1 LNKICVLCEDPEYR
15 KFLSELLTIFY
26 LVTNI
31 EFVQNPEQPT
41 DADFL
46 QVYKT
51 NGLTEVVYTRDGE
64 VKTYSFNDQDIVK
77 NRTKTVKRILFRFLN
92 EIWQSELP
100 WGFLTGVRPVKMA
113 VNMLLQG
120 FTPEEA
126 QKSLEND
133 FLIAPEKAKLL
144 TDLAN
149 KELTLTGRV
158 PTVTDTVSLYISIP
172 FCPDRCA
179 YCSFT
184 SYVYSKNE
192 NMVSEYVDC
201 LVKELEYIKEVVKG
215 KGQGIQTVY
224 IGGGTPG
231 VLPPML
237 TDKLL
242 GAVDDLC
249 TDETIEITFEAGRP
263 EVFNDEKQ
271 KIVKNH
277 RVTRICINP
286 QSMDDRILKN
296 IGRNHTVEDIL
307 RCFDLAVKN
316 GFDNINTDIIVGLPG
331 ETVESFS
338 KNLEALLD
346 LNPQSVTVHTLA
358 MKKKAGLIQNHNA
371 QDIVNNK
378 DVDEMIRMTER
389 KLFNQG
395 FEPYYLYRQKMTV
408 GNRENVGYCKKG
420 FECIYNIQMIGERQ
434 TIYGAGAGATGR
446 FVSEDLL
453 ITRKTNK
460 KLVDQYIKDIRDGN
474 FGYG

>member
-1 LNKICVLCEDPEYR
+1 
-15 KFLSELLTIFY
+15 
-26 LVTNI
+26 
-31 EFVQNPEQPT
+31 
-41 DADFL
+41 
-46 QVYKT
+46 
-51 NGLTEVVYTRDGE
+51 
-64 VKTYSFNDQDIVK
+64 
-77 NRTKTVKRILFRFLN
+77 
-92 EIWQSELP
+92 
-100 WGFLTGVRPVKMA
+100 
-113 VNMLLQG
+113 
-120 FTPEEA
+120 
-126 QKSLEND
+126 
-133 FLIAPEKAKLL
+133 
-144 TDLAN
+144 
-149 KELTLTGRV
+149 
-158 PTVTDTVSLYISIP
+158 
-172 FCPDRCA
+172 
-179 YCSFT
+179 
-184 SYVYSKNE
+184 
-192 NMVSEYVDC
+192 MVSEYVDC